1 MTSST
6 ILDRF
11 VADGNGYLQT
21 ETVVKHGISK
31 PELASYVQTHQMERV
46 AHGLYLSPDAWPDEF
61 FQVSAVNR
69 RAILSHETALSLH
82 GLTEREPFEISVT
95 VPAGYNASHL
105 RKKGV
110 RVYQARQELYVLGQT
125 IMRTNL
131 GNPVRSYDME
141 RTICDCICH
150 KEKMDIQMFQYAIR
164 EYMRHPKKNLA
175 ILMDYAKKMR
185 IEPAVRT
192 YTEMLL

>member
-1 MTSST
+1 MTSSA
-6 ILDRF
+6 ILNQV

-31 PELASYVQTHQMERV
+31 PTLAAYVRAHRMERV
-46 AHGLYLSPDAWPDEF
+46 AHGLYLSPDAWPDEL
-61 FQVSAVNR
+61 FQISAVNQ

-82 GLTEREPFEISVT
+82 GLTEREPFEINVT

-110 RVYQARQELYVLGQT
+110 RVYQVRQDIYPLGKLEMQ
-125 IMRTNL
+125 TNL
-131 GNPVRSYDME
+131 GNLVRSYDME
-141 RTICDCICH
+141 RTICDCIRH
-150 KEKMDIQMFQYAIR
+150 KEKMDIQMFQYASR

-175 ILMDYAKKMR
+175 RLMDYAKKMK
-185 IEPAVRT
+185 IESAIRM
-192 YTEMLL
+192 YTEVLL